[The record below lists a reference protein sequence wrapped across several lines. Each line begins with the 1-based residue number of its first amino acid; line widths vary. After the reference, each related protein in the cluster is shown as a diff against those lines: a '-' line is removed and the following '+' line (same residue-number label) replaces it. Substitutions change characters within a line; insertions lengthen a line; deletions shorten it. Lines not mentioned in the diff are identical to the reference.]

1 MFQVLLI
8 EDDWDIRKIITDYFN
23 RRDEMKVS
31 EAADGEYGLELALSG
46 SYNLIL
52 LDVMM
57 PKMDGFTLLK
67 HLRKESDVPV
77 IFITAKTREEDAL
90 YGYTLGCDDY
100 VTKPFSLKQLYAKS
114 LALLKRA
121 EGTVISDE
129 VNVGSITVNA
139 RTLSVTVNGNPID
152 MPMKEYAI
160 LKLLIDNAN
169 AVLSREQILIK
180 IWGYGYDGSDRV
192 VDNRIKNLRKLLG
205 PAGSQIKTV
214 FGKGYKIGG

>member
-129 VNVGSITVNA
+129 VNIGSITINT
-139 RTLSVTVNGNPID
+139 RTLSVTVDGKPVD